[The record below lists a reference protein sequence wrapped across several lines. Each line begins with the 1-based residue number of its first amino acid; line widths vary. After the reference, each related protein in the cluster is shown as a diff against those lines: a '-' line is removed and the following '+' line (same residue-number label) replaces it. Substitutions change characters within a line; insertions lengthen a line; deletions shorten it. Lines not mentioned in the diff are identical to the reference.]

1 MKDWLDNQRK
11 SAAAQ
16 VKSAEKAVPDKWK
29 KYWWEKICKNSQKIK
44 SIESYLQ

>member
-16 VKSAEKAVPDKWK
+16 VKSAEKAVPD
-29 KYWWEKICKNSQKIK
+29 N
-44 SIESYLQ
+44 